1 MARGANGSNATGG
14 VSRRRFVSGTVK
26 AGTVAGAAI
35 WVAPRLSSVALAQ
48 DSAGSPAPTT
58 TSTTNPP
65 AEPPVVAP
73 ELQPVPDV
81 RSAGGVPVGA
91 TPAGAATA
99 VQDVPSV
106 GGLALTGSDIRS
118 LALAGSAAVLAG
130 EGLLLLRRNLPQPQP
145 AIAAPEPSGAS
156 TEDRPGTR
164 SPHDAGGATAGS

>member
-1 MARGANGSNATGG
+1 MARGARAKDSNASG

-65 AEPPVVAP
+65 VEPPVVGP
-73 ELQPVPDV
+73 ELRPVPDV
-81 RSAGGVPVGA
+81 RSAAGVRAAPPAASAEGQGA
-91 TPAGAATA
+91 PT
-99 VQDVPSV
+99 V

-130 EGLLLLRRNLPQPQP
+130 EGLLILRRNLARPQL
-145 AIAAPEPSGAS
+145 AIAAPDPSGVP
-156 TEDRPGTR
+156 TDGRPGTA
-164 SPHDAGGATAGS
+164 SSHDGGGATSGS